1 MSMPPPDQPG
11 SNPYQNPQ
19 PSGPPGPPPGQIP
32 GQPPAGGFGAPV
44 PPQHNPY
51 AQAPSPYGSPQPAYY
66 GPPQQPGAL
75 PAGGSGG
82 GVGKAVL
89 WAVVGAVVASMAWGG
104 GVLLLGKD
112 SGKADL
118 RGYSSKKNLCD
129 TADLS
134 AFKTEYPKPDADP
147 TSYTSDRPTLV
158 QMFCSESLD
167 KDTSDTTSYS
177 YAYVSIEA
185 DLHRKSDPTEEFGD
199 HWKSF
204 EDHGSGSTNQYKVTA
219 VDGFG
224 DEAYLVTQDT
234 VSTGSDGEES
244 GSRESVLAVRDGW
257 MTFTLSWN
265 GYASTLDKGT
275 DKVATLDQATAWVK
289 TAAKA
294 TMAKLK

>member
-1 MSMPPPDQPG
+1 M
-11 SNPYQNPQ
+11 
-19 PSGPPGPPPGQIP
+19 
-32 GQPPAGGFGAPV
+32 
-44 PPQHNPY
+44 
-51 AQAPSPYGSPQPAYY
+51 
-66 GPPQQPGAL
+66 
-75 PAGGSGG
+75 
-82 GVGKAVL
+82 
-89 WAVVGAVVASMAWGG
+89 VGAVVASAAWGG

-134 AFKTEYPKPDADP
+134 AFRTEYPKPDSDP
-147 TSYTSDRPTLV
+147 TAYTSDRPALT
-158 QMFCSESLD
+158 QMSCSESLD
-167 KDTSDTTSYS
+167 KEASATDSYD

-185 DLHRKSDPTEEFGD
+185 DLHRKTDPSREFAD
-199 HWKSF
+199 YWKSF
-204 EDHGSGSTNQYKVTA
+204 EDHGSDPTDKYKVTA

-234 VSTGSDGEES
+234 VTTGSDGDES

-265 GYASTLDKGT
+265 GYASTLDKGS
-275 DKVATLDQATAWVK
+275 DKVATLDQATEWVK
-289 TAAKA
+289 TATKA